1 MLWSLTKLS
10 PSNSVVNGMAFR
22 KVATSFMQD
31 WFSLLLTGL
40 GVSFSANI
48 WIGGTIL
55 ALAGA
60 SVAMRSDPQ
69 KDERELWLVFLSA
82 FCVAHVAAI
91 IGFWLQP
98 SFSPQIVMFT
108 AGFLSRK
115 VVRLALRVAG
125 LMEARGDNIADRV
138 LDRVLPP
145 RPGSGNVS
153 PPGNHDNPQNPNR
166 SEE

>member
-1 MLWSLTKLS
+1 MI
-10 PSNSVVNGMAFR
+10 R
-22 KVATSFMQD
+22 KTIQHHLQD

-69 KDERELWLVFLSA
+69 HDDRELWLVFLSA
-82 FCVAHVAAI
+82 FLVAHIAAM
-91 IGFWLQP
+91 IGYWWEP
-98 SFSPQIVMFT
+98 SFPPQIVMFT

-115 VVRLALRVAG
+115 IVRLAMRVAG
-125 LMEARGDNIADRV
+125 LMEARGDSIANRIV
-138 LDRVLPP
+138 DRVLPP
-145 RPGSGNVS
+145 NR
-153 PPGNHDNPQNPNR
+153 R
-166 SEE
+166 SEAEDVPPVAPSPAPREEP

>member
-1 MLWSLTKLS
+1 
-10 PSNSVVNGMAFR
+10 MAI
-22 KVATSFMQD
+22 KKMTVHLMQD
-31 WFSLLLTGL
+31 WFSLMLTGL
-40 GVSFSANI
+40 GVSFSANVYV
-48 WIGGTIL
+48 GGVIL

-69 KDERELWLVFLSA
+69 RDERELWLVFLSA
-82 FCVAHVAAI
+82 FCVAHIAVLVAFWYEP
-91 IGFWLQP
+91 GFP
-98 SFSPQIVMFT
+98 PQIVMFT

-145 RPGSGNVS
+145 RPGSGGVS
-153 PPGNHDNPQNPNR
+153 PPGNPQPPN
-166 SEE
+166 EEK